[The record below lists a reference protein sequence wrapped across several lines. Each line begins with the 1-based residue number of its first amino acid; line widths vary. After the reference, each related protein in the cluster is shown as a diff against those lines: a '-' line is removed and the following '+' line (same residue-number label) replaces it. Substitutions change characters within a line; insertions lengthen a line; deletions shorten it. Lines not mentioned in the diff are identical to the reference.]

1 MWLEA
6 DIEII
11 KQLEGIGEPYC
22 RVRFYCI
29 FKKGN
34 LLLALPKERHLALN
48 TLSLYQPQAWKARRL
63 AAGIK
68 LLVKCN
74 LHTRFLPSRSFTFRM
89 QGPVAALKADDSG
102 FGFLL
107 GNPASKERSVIL
119 ARKTGCEVVIDKVGL
134 SAPARDSVSNEVSI
148 IRSLP
153 DGLVGLSE
161 LRQFEDNDH
170 WSFYGCPLVDG
181 RSPAR
186 RHDDL
191 VLSVLQSWFKFSQKK
206 PLIET
211 RQWTKIS
218 EYIHTHQ
225 LNKGKMLLDG
235 VKNLDVMVGIHHG
248 DFAPWNIKITD
259 AASVVVMDW
268 EYGSCSAPSVWDWMH
283 YLIQRASLVDHF
295 PAADTLQ
302 VCRDWAHTEKGKVFM
317 DEGGWGGNIE
327 LCLGSYLVYSNAL
340 GHFEHLGLLTEWTNE

>member
-1 MWLEA
+1 MANRIA
-6 DIEII
+6 D
-11 KQLEGIGEPYC
+11 
-22 RVRFYCI
+22 CI

-34 LLLALPKERHLALN
+34 LLLAFPKERHLALN

-119 ARKTGCEVVIDKVGL
+119 ARKTGGEVVIDKVGL